1 MRRYIAFVPQ
11 DETYLPSPYLTVTDY
26 LMFSAMVRFERGVS
40 KEDRQFA
47 VNRMLEM
54 LNLRAAKDTPVI
66 KCSGGERKRC
76 SIGIELLIQNPS
88 LLLIDEGT
96 SGLDSAAALQ
106 LVRNVRKIATTSNL
120 PVLMSLHQPATQIFM
135 MFDRVVFLSAGEIVY
150 SGFPHQLMHN
160 LNRLGF
166 SSIDENMAPSD
177 LLISLLSFDNKS
189 TEVDFLYHNIS
200 EDDYDTR
207 SDISDDI
214 ESKGE
219 GPLSKEAKFNETKET
234 WRPFPAEAFP
244 QGQFCLPRD
253 VLIASFDK
261 RTYQLDID
269 EAIEIATTA
278 PAIEGKKEFSYDKY
292 ESSWNMH
299 FYACLLRAM
308 KANTSGRFTWLNLA
322 QTIVVAL
329 LVGLAWYQTPN
340 TENRVL
346 DLSGYLFFTV
356 TYFLFSG
363 VFSGMIEFLPERP
376 MLKRDRESGAYH
388 LTAYYIAKQVS
399 TAPVRIIIPLLFVGI
414 ALPMA
419 AQNCTPE
426 IWFGQAAVLVLA
438 SLTGESI
445 GLFIGTLTLD
455 FDRAVAMAIL
465 ASLGILLLGGFYV
478 KNLPFWIEWLK
489 YTSPLKYAYSA
500 LSIIQFEWQ
509 KFTCDQAGGIIPEC
523 AGKNEVLDGALAVDF
538 LRIGEQSL
546 GLNFVCILLFLFGF
560 RILAYI
566 TLRYLKLNTG
576 GRT

>member
-1 MRRYIAFVPQ
+1 MRRHIAFVPQ
-11 DETYLPSPYLTVTDY
+11 EETYLPSPYLTISDY
-26 LMFSAMVRFERGVS
+26 LMFSAMCRFEDSVP
-40 KEDRQFA
+40 KEDREFA

-54 LNLRAAKDTPVI
+54 LNLRGVKDTPVM

-88 LLLIDEGT
+88 LLLIDEGS

-106 LVRNVRKIATTSNL
+106 LVRNVKKIALTSNL
-120 PVLMSLHQPATQIFM
+120 PILMSLHQPATQIFM

-150 SGFPHQLMHN
+150 SGFPQSLMYT
-160 LNRLGF
+160 LNNLGF
-166 SSIDENMAPSD
+166 SSIDDNMAPSD

-200 EDDYDTR
+200 EDYDYDTS
-207 SDISDDI
+207 SDKSFQ
-214 ESKGE
+214 
-219 GPLSKEAKFNETKET
+219 KETKETKET
-234 WRPFPAEAFP
+234 WRPFPSEFFP

-253 VLIASFDK
+253 VLLNAFDNSS
-261 RTYQLDID
+261 YQLKVDDIVSNVTPSTESQKD
-269 EAIEIATTA
+269 RECEYKYTA
-278 PAIEGKKEFSYDKY
+278 
-292 ESSWNMH
+292 SWQMH

-308 KANTSGRFTWLNLA
+308 KANTSGRFTWLNLT
-322 QTIVVAL
+322 QTILVAL

-340 TENRVL
+340 SENRVL
-346 DLSGYLFFTV
+346 DMSGYLFFTV

-376 MLKRDRESGAYH
+376 ILKKDRESGAYH
-388 LTAYYIAKQVS
+388 LTAYYLAKQVS
-399 TAPVRIIIPLLFVGI
+399 TAAVRILIPLLFVGI

-419 AQNCTPE
+419 ALDCTPE

-455 FDRAVAMAIL
+455 FDKAVAMAIL

-478 KNLPFWIEWLK
+478 KNLPFWLEWLK

-500 LSIIQFEWQ
+500 LCIIQFEWQ
-509 KFTCDQAGGIIPEC
+509 EFTCDQDGGIINEC
-523 AGKNEVLDGALAVDF
+523 TGKDVVLDGALAVDF
-538 LRIGEQSL
+538 LQVGEQSL

-560 RILAYI
+560 RCFAYI
-566 TLRYLKLNTG
+566 TLRFLKLNTG